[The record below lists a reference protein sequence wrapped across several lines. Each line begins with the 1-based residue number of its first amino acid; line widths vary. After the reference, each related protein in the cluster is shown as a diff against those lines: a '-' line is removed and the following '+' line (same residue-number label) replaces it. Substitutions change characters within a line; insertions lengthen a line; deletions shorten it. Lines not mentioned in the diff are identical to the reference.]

1 MKIVFFGDSITDMS
15 HHNDQE
21 IFSYGSGFLMYI
33 AGELYRE
40 DPKKYRVINKGIG
53 GNRVADLYSRV
64 KTDVW
69 YEQPDVVS
77 ILIGV
82 NDVWQEVDIQ
92 NEKKLGTEA
101 ELARFKKVYG
111 MLLEDTARVL
121 PNAKL
126 ILCEPFV
133 LPGTVTG
140 ERGSER
146 FKSFEAVYAYAGA
159 IKELADEYGAYFLPL
174 QKQFDEAADQF
185 GSEAYLYDGVHP
197 MVAGARLIAEEWL
210 KLFKG
215 QVEKSIRG

>member
-21 IFSYGSGFLMYI
+21 IFSYGSGFLMYV

-69 YEQPDVVS
+69 YERPDVVS

-92 NEKKLGTEA
+92 NEKKDFPLPI
-101 ELARFKKVYG
+101 RRS
-111 MLLEDTARVL
+111 TAGFAPRRL
-121 PNAKL
+121 HP
-126 ILCEPFV
+126 
-133 LPGTVTG
+133 
-140 ERGSER
+140 
-146 FKSFEAVYAYAGA
+146 
-159 IKELADEYGAYFLPL
+159 LPL
-174 QKQFDEAADQF
+174 PVAIEDCLQI
-185 GSEAYLYDGVHP
+185 GV
-197 MVAGARLIAEEWL
+197 
-210 KLFKG
+210 
-215 QVEKSIRG
+215 

>member
-21 IFSYGSGFLMYI
+21 IFSYGSGFLMYV

-92 NEKKLGTEA
+92 NEKKLGTKA
-101 ELARFKKVYG
+101 ELARRYLAHQLKKLEVILFG
-111 MLLEDTARVL
+111 M
-121 PNAKL
+121 
-126 ILCEPFV
+126 
-133 LPGTVTG
+133 GQ
-140 ERGSER
+140 SE
-146 FKSFEAVYAYAGA
+146 
-159 IKELADEYGAYFLPL
+159 
-174 QKQFDEAADQF
+174 
-185 GSEAYLYDGVHP
+185 
-197 MVAGARLIAEEWL
+197 GARQTAAEYRALAE
-210 KLFKG
+210 
-215 QVEKSIRG
+215 QIREVLAQC